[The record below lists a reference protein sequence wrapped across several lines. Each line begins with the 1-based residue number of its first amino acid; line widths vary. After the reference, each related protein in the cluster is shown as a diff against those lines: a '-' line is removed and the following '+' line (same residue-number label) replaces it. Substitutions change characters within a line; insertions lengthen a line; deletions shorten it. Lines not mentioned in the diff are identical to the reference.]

1 MRRKDLSRVA
11 IINRVTVIGLI
22 VNLVLTISKIA
33 AGIIGK
39 SSAMVADGVHSVSDL
54 ATDIVVIVF
63 VRISGKDR
71 DKNHQY
77 GHGKY
82 ETFAT
87 MLISFAMT
95 LVGIGILYNGS
106 MEVWAV
112 INGHVLESPG
122 IIAVYAALASIFAK
136 ETIFWYTRIQGRKVG
151 SQALEANAWHHR
163 SDALSSIGTA
173 LGISG
178 AIFLGEQWR
187 VLDPIA
193 GIVVSIFILRA
204 SWKIGLPS
212 INELLESSL
221 SKDVEKR
228 IKRLITETP
237 GVENFHNFKSRKIGD
252 NIAVDVH
259 VRVDRNLSVEQSHD
273 IATLIEKSIRNEYGK
288 NSHVGIH
295 IEPFYSV

>member
-1 MRRKDLSRVA
+1 MSRKDLSRIA

-122 IIAVYAALASIFAK
+122 IIAVYAALTSIFAK

-178 AIFLGEQWR
+178 AIFPGRTMASFGSHSRNCSEYIYFTSQLENR
-187 VLDPIA
+187 TTKHKRIA
-193 GIVVSIFILRA
+193 GKFT
-204 SWKIGLPS
+204 
-212 INELLESSL
+212 
-221 SKDVEKR
+221 VER
-228 IKRLITETP
+228 C
-237 GVENFHNFKSRKIGD
+237 
-252 NIAVDVH
+252 
-259 VRVDRNLSVEQSHD
+259 
-273 IATLIEKSIRNEYGK
+273 GK
-288 NSHVGIH
+288 KN
-295 IEPFYSV
+295 